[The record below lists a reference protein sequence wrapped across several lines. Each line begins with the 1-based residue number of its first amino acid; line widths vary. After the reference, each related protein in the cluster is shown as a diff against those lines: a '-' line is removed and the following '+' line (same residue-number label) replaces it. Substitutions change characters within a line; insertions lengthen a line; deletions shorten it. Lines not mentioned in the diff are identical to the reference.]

1 MFKGH
6 SIFIASAFLTLS
18 MASSPATA
26 QSSDISESYQQRL
39 RELLRNQG
47 YNRIE
52 FQDLSG
58 DTLSAN
64 ACSEEESYR
73 ITLNLNGR
81 VLERSETGECT
92 LPLPEQSV
100 ADEQIIDT
108 LYGRGYLRIT
118 IVDRTP
124 PTLLVNACRG
134 DRKYQVRIDD
144 DGDVIDAKE
153 DGECDIAAGDPLTT
167 DQIRHILS
175 LQGYRNIRMTESGDS
190 GFHLFTA
197 CNGVREFNLRVNEHA
212 QINMRKAA
220 SFCDT
225 AEQSVEYIPPS
236 PVDDTLVN
244 GTGQLDPES
253 CQMVLDWLQYERPI
267 TFSTESATLT
277 DEDDDLVSL
286 MTKTVERCSS
296 ARVLIEGHTSRTGD
310 DAFNQDLSEK
320 RALAVQQA
328 FLDTGI
334 VDDRMA
340 ARGFG
345 ESYPRIPNDSNAELN
360 RRIEIQLEWDSSET
374 DRS

>member
-6 SIFIASAFLTLS
+6 SIFIASAFLTLA

-26 QSSDISESYQQRL
+26 QSSDISENYQQRL

-52 FQDLSG
+52 FLDLSG

-64 ACSEEESYR
+64 ACSEDASYR
-73 ITLNLNGR
+73 LTLNLNGR

-92 LPLPEQSV
+92 LPVPERAV
-100 ADEQIIDT
+100 AAEQIIDT
-108 LYGRGYLRIT
+108 LYGRGFLRIN
-118 IVDRTP
+118 IVDSTP
-124 PTLLVNACRG
+124 PTFLANACRG
-134 DRKYQVRIDD
+134 DRKYQVRMDD
-144 DGDVIDAKE
+144 EGNVIDTKE

-167 DQIRHILS
+167 DQVSHILS
-175 LQGYRNIRMTESGDS
+175 LQGYSNIRMTESGDS

-212 QINMRKAA
+212 QINMRKAV

-225 AEQSVEYIPPS
+225 GDQSVAYIPPV

-244 GTGQLDPES
+244 GTGSLDPES
-253 CQMVLDWLQYERPI
+253 CQTVLDWLQYERPI
-267 TFSTESATLT
+267 TFATAISDLT
-277 DEDDDLVSL
+277 DENDELIAL

-296 ARVLIEGHTSRTGD
+296 ARVLIEGHTSQTGD

-320 RALAVQQA
+320 RALSVQQA
-328 FLDTGI
+328 FLEAGI
-334 VDDRMA
+334 GDNRMD

-345 ESYPRIPNDSNAELN
+345 KSYPRLPSDANAELN
-360 RRIEIQLEWDSSET
+360 RRIEIQLEWDSAGT
-374 DRS
+374 DKS